1 MDEAVGVGVR
11 KQKLF
16 QSVYDLWLYF
26 SVNCESS
33 VAHILPFHADHSTI
47 LYIFCLFYGFISI
60 LISSLSFTLKSVLP
74 KMSGLEKLGSARPPL
89 CPKQIPVIQDYQI
102 TDTVLGLGING
113 KVVEC
118 LNKQTGMKYA
128 LKVNITAGYALY
140 FLTNDSKIII
150 SFT

>member
-1 MDEAVGVGVR
+1 MEEVVGVGVR
-11 KQKLF
+11 KQKHF
-16 QSVYDLWLYF
+16 RSVYDLWLYF

-60 LISSLSFTLKSVLP
+60 LISSLSSTLRSVLP

-118 LNKQTGMKYA
+118 FNKQTGLKYA
-128 LKVNITAGYALY
+128 LKVTITEGYELH

-150 SFT
+150 SFS

>member
-1 MDEAVGVGVR
+1 MEEVVGVGVR
-11 KQKLF
+11 KQKHF
-16 QSVYDLWLYF
+16 QTVYDFWLYF

-33 VAHILPFHADHSTI
+33 VAHILPFHADHSTV

-60 LISSLSFTLKSVLP
+60 LISSLSSTLRSVLP

-118 LNKQTGMKYA
+118 FNKETGMKYA
-128 LKVNITAGYALY
+128 LKVNITASYELHS
-140 FLTNDSKIII
+140 LTNHCKII
-150 SFT
+150 SFS

>member
-1 MDEAVGVGVR
+1 MEEVVGVGVR
-11 KQKLF
+11 KQKHF
-16 QSVYDLWLYF
+16 QSVYDLWFYF

-33 VAHILPFHADHSTI
+33 VAHILPFHADHSTV

-60 LISSLSFTLKSVLP
+60 VISSLSFTLRSVLP

-128 LKVNITAGYALY
+128 LKVNITAGYVHL
-140 FLTNDSKIII
+140 FLTNDYRIII
-150 SFT
+150 SLS